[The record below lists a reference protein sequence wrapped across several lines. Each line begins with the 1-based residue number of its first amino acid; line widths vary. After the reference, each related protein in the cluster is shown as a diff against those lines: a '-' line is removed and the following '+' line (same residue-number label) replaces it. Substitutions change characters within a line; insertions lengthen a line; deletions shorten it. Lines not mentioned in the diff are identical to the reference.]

1 MKNHSPA
8 VHHFKNATNLLK
20 LSSLLLF
27 MTNFHLLANA
37 KTSNQNTTPLL
48 ITVIDTGID
57 LKNSELTRFLW
68 TNPGESGLDKNN
80 NDKATNGID
89 DDLNGFIDDIHGW
102 NFVTNSNDVQD
113 HHGHGT
119 HVTSL
124 IINNLRKLNKEKYI
138 KIQVVKY
145 FHADN
150 DTHNILKASNN
161 SFKYA
166 AQFAPSIINYSG
178 GGYTP
183 SSEEKNILNSFT
195 NKETL
200 IITASGNQNNDNDIV
215 PYYPAS
221 YNFPFVISVGSIGT
235 NLKPSKFSNYGSK
248 SVDFFALGESAVGFT
263 LNSQI
268 TKLSGTSQATA
279 NLSAYAIHLML
290 ESQITDPES
299 IHQFLCEQT
308 KPIAKSTKASTC
320 GKIILL
326 ADLNKFRGK
335 TFDSFGLIGFNKT
348 SDSK

>member
-1 MKNHSPA
+1 
-8 VHHFKNATNLLK
+8 
-20 LSSLLLF
+20 
-27 MTNFHLLANA
+27 MTSFQLQANTEI
-37 KTSNQNTTPLL
+37 KQNTPSIL

-57 LKNSELTRFLW
+57 LKNSELTKFLW

-80 NDKATNGID
+80 KDKATNGID

-102 NFVTNSNDVQD
+102 NFVTNTSDVQD

-124 IINNLRKLNKEKYI
+124 IINNLKKLNKENYI
-138 KIQVVKY
+138 KIQIVKY

-166 AQFAPSIINYSG
+166 AQFNPTLINYSG
-178 GGYTP
+178 GGYTA
-183 SSEEKNILNSFT
+183 SAEEKSILNSFA

-200 IITASGNQNNDNDIV
+200 IITASGNQNNNNDV
-215 PYYPAS
+215 LPYYPAS
-221 YNFPFVISVGSIGT
+221 YNFPFVISVGSIDA

-248 SVDFFALGESAVGFT
+248 SVDFFALGERAIGFT
-263 LNSQI
+263 LNNQLA
-268 TKLSGTSQATA
+268 KLSGTSQATA
-279 NLSAYAIHLML
+279 NLSAYATHLII

-308 KPIAKSTKASTC
+308 KSISKNTKASTC

-326 ADLNKFRGK
+326 ADLNKFKGK
-335 TFDSFGLIGFNKT
+335 TFDSFGLIGFERT
-348 SDSK
+348 IDSK